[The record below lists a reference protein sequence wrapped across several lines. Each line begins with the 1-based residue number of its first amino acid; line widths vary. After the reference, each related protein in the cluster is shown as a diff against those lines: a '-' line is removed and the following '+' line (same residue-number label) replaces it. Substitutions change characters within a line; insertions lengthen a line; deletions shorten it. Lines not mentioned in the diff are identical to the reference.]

1 MWSRTGLLFT
11 RELRAPRNAAALK
24 YFSQAAGEQK
34 APPVS
39 LEEFWEALGSIWPS
53 TKNVKSQRFGLAVS
67 GGVDSMA
74 LASLCANTS
83 HILGDFPKCVALIV
97 DHKSRPESTEEA
109 LWVAQQLLKHAGMNS
124 HILPLQ
130 WSKGTN
136 PSELLNFE
144 TQARTLR
151 YQALGIACRD
161 HGLRSLLVAHHSDDQ
176 AETIITRLIQGHV
189 RSGLRGIQAIKEIPE
204 CFGLHGVHQSGGL
217 ENMRDSISERKSN
230 LLMEIET
237 GGVQILRPLLQFSKE
252 KLISTCLENQMPWVE
267 DNTNQ
272 DKTLT
277 VRNAIRYII
286 QHHRLPAALRKDE
299 LVNLSLRMQ
308 YRLGQNMEV
317 AEELFDS
324 CELKLDVR
332 YGTLNVRFSEKTF
345 RVLESDS
352 SIARTVAALLLG
364 RLAEIVSPNETV
376 SPRRLDTVIDTL
388 FPALRTS
395 NTLERPSPNGFTAA
409 GVQFRPIVDQGRRSS
424 LHPKP
429 FTPQYNWLLSRQPYS
444 LNEPAST
451 TINSNKLGSDNALD
465 AARTSD
471 GFQLFDGRFWI
482 RIINPSKRTVIIRS
496 LREADIRPMRKAL
509 MSPTTRANLNRFN
522 SLITAIKPANIRW
535 TLPALV
541 MVGDTGKEHVIALPS
556 LGYRIGSRAQ
566 ECEVRWDIRY
576 KKIKGGTHDL
586 DKVIVHSPSKSKAS
600 VNSSGVSVIG
610 KPRSMELGT

>member
-1 MWSRTGLLFT
+1 M
-11 RELRAPRNAAALK
+11 
-24 YFSQAAGEQK
+24 
-34 APPVS
+34 VS
-39 LEEFWEALGSIWPS
+39 DSVPS
-53 TKNVKSQRFGLAVS
+53 K
-67 GGVDSMA
+67 
-74 LASLCANTS
+74 
-83 HILGDFPKCVALIV
+83 
-97 DHKSRPESTEEA
+97 
-109 LWVAQQLLKHAGMNS
+109 AGMNS

-130 WSKGTN
+130 WSKGIN

-176 AETIITRLIQGHV
+176 AETIITRLIQGHI

-217 ENMRDSISERKSN
+217 ENMRDSVPERNSN
-230 LLMEIET
+230 LPMEIET
-237 GGVQILRPLLQFSKE
+237 GGVRILRPLLQFSKE

-277 VRNAIRYII
+277 VRNAIRHIL

-308 YRLGQNMEV
+308 HRLGQNMEV

-332 YGTLNVRFSEKTF
+332 YGTLSVRFSEKAF
-345 RVLESDS
+345 RFLESDS

-395 NTLERPSPNGFTAA
+395 NTLGRPSPNGFTAA
-409 GVQFRPIVDQGRRSS
+409 GVQFRPIMDQGRRSP

-429 FTPQYNWLLSRQPYS
+429 FPPQYNWLLSRQPYS
-444 LNEPAST
+444 LNELAST
-451 TINSNKLGSDNALD
+451 TINSNKLGSDNASD

-496 LREADIRPMRKAL
+496 LREADIKPMRKAL
-509 MSPTTRANLNRFN
+509 MNPTTRTNLNRFN
-522 SLITAIKPANIRW
+522 SLIAAIKPANIRW

-566 ECEVRWDIRY
+566 EHEVRWDIRY

-586 DKVIVHSPSKSKAS
+586 DKIIVHSPSRSKAS
-600 VNSSGVSVIG
+600 VNSSGASVIG
-610 KPRSMELGT
+610 KPRSMELGA